1 MPDSNEDGAL
11 HAGESGSTR
20 ESDSVSEMNY
30 AGCGVD
36 GSRQIGGSVG
46 GRSNTYTSRYTS
58 ENGVF
63 RTQVGRNRALPKK
76 EGQDRSQERR

>member
-46 GRSNTYTSRYTS
+46 GRSNNVHKQIHKREWAFPNT
-58 ENGVF
+58 G
-63 RTQVGRNRALPKK
+63 GK
-76 EGQDRSQERR
+76 EPSAA